1 MGALDGR
8 VAFITGGARGQG
20 RAHALALAAEGANV
34 VIADAPRPMNLTYPL
49 GTEDDLRA
57 TAKEVEELGGL
68 CLPMVLDVRDD
79 AAVKAAVDETVS
91 SLGSLDI
98 LVANAGV
105 VSTGPLD
112 EVTDE
117 TWHQLVDTNLTGAF
131 HTLRAVIP
139 VMRRQRFGRIVIT
152 SSMGG
157 RMGIPDLAP
166 YNATK
171 WGVIGLAKSVA
182 LEVAKEGITVNVICP
197 TTVNTP
203 MVQPFGADAIPD
215 EFVQR
220 MMRAN
225 PIPAPW
231 IESEDVSRGLMY
243 LVTDPGVVTGSVL
256 EIALGASAGH
266 EVGRL
271 PSWHGDQRRDRP
283 PWRRDRIPRRE
294 RRRRHRRGDR
304 RDGAATWSGHVG
316 VHRLLRHV
324 RRGEWGARCALRA
337 GQCGGVPICPAS
349 HGSASLNA

>member
-20 RAHALALAAEGANV
+20 RAHSLALAAEGANV
-34 VIADAPRPMNLTYPL
+34 VVADAPRPMNLTYPL

-68 CLPMVLDVRDD
+68 GLPIAMDVRDA
-79 AAVKAAVDETVS
+79 AAVSAAVDETVS

-117 TWHQLVDTNLTGAF
+117 IWQQLVDTNLTGVF

-139 VMRRQRFGRIVIT
+139 VMRRQRFGRIVVT

-157 RMGIPDLAP
+157 RMGIPELAP

-171 WGVIGLAKSVA
+171 WAVIGLAKSLA

-197 TTVNTP
+197 TTVHTP
-203 MVQPFGADAIPD
+203 MVQPVGADDVPD
-215 EFVQR
+215 ELVQR

-225 PIPAPW
+225 PIPQPW
-231 IESEDVSRGLMY
+231 IEPEDVSRGLLY

-256 EIALGASAGH
+256 EIALG
-266 EVGRL
+266 
-271 PSWHGDQRRDRP
+271 
-283 PWRRDRIPRRE
+283 
-294 RRRRHRRGDR
+294 
-304 RDGAATWSGHVG
+304 
-316 VHRLLRHV
+316 
-324 RRGEWGARCALRA
+324 
-337 GQCGGVPICPAS
+337 
-349 HGSASLNA
+349 GSARLH